1 MKRLLVWVQSWG
13 MAWKLFIILFVVTV
27 ALFLGMAYKNY
38 KDSEV
43 LYKQVVTND
52 SKELMV
58 RTNQFIDAYVENI
71 KSILS
76 MLSSEKE
83 WSQDKK
89 EMIESTLRRYGNLN
103 QLNIKTL
110 YVVTENGVVFTNSQL
125 YYDILGNPNLPRLYQ
140 RALEN
145 SNALTWSEPYNSLLS
160 GRTVAF
166 MKPVKDNNGHVS
178 AVVIGEIDLENLAI
192 RLAPLLAGVHQTF
205 VVITQE
211 GNIVTKDNQSLLLPY
226 DNTVVPSRIQPSF
239 VKRLSDLEY
248 GYNEVEGPNGKLIIV
263 KSLANYLGWNLFS
276 IYDENYFYQSVSSL
290 YTNAR
295 NTLLLWVVALFL
307 CTFIIS
313 RYFTNPIKKL
323 VSKMNKVRT
332 LDVPLK
338 ILDVRNDEIG
348 SLVASYNL
356 MMDRIVGLMNERE
369 HNAERRK
376 ELEIKMLQSQIGP
389 HFLHNTLACIHSL
402 AQQERIHEVEATIR
416 SLSGLLS
423 YSFDKISEKVQL
435 RQELESI
442 GMFVQIQSIRYGP
455 NFDVQMDISEE
466 ALRCEILKLSIQPIV
481 ENAIFHGILP
491 TRKPGIIQ
499 IRAKVHGQ
507 SLFVYVADNG
517 VGMGKQKQQQM
528 FNNRE
533 RNDRKGRFNSIGFV
547 NVHER
552 FRLHYGAPFGLKLI
566 SKEGVGTVIRIK
578 IPIHPNP

>member
-1 MKRLLVWVQSWG
+1 MV
-13 MAWKLFIILFVVTV
+13 WKLFVILFVVTV

-43 LYKQVVTND
+43 LYKQVITND

-76 MLSSEKE
+76 ILSAERE

-89 EMIESTLRRYGNLN
+89 EIIESTLRRYGNLN

-110 YVVTENGVVFTNSQL
+110 YVVTENGEVFTNSQL
-125 YYDILGNPNLPRLYQ
+125 YYDILGNPNLPGLYQ

-145 SNALTWSEPYNSLLS
+145 ANALTWSEPYNSLLS

-226 DNTVVPSRIQPSF
+226 DNTVVPSRIQPAF

-248 GYNEVEGPNGKLIIV
+248 GYNEVEGPKGKLIIV

-295 NTLLLWVVALFL
+295 NTLLLWVAALFL
-307 CTFIIS
+307 CTLIIS

-323 VSKMNKVRT
+323 VVKMNKVRT

-348 SLVASYNL
+348 SLITSYNL

-369 HNAERRK
+369 QNAERRK

-455 NFDVQMDISEE
+455 HFDLQIDISDE
-466 ALRCEILKLSIQPIV
+466 ARQCEILKLSIQPIV

-517 VGMGKQKQQQM
+517 VGMSKQKQQQL

-533 RNDRKGRFNSIGFV
+533 GSNRKGRFNSIGFV

-566 SKEGVGTVIRIK
+566 SKEGAGTVIRIK